1 VSVKRH
7 CCETLAGLRQTV
19 LAVGAATANA
29 IAAAV
34 TANPVPLARVYALR
48 RHDGQLLQKVLAI
61 PVWSIWVLVGH
72 SPVGMSIR
80 ECSLTGKGLLN
91 VHHFPRTRLHKPTPP
106 LPRPFQTCSTAHN
119 PALLQ
124 IALVACDDLHGWG
137 SYFFFSLHATEDCT
151 IILFNAILFFDVNHV
166 HEVVKRIQGRGIG
179 DVVDKEKG
187 VGLKV
192 GGGPEA
198 TVLFLTGCVG
208 EGKEVWKAVNCA
220 SDGVR
225 VFNSRV
231 VSRMVDNFSQVN
243 RTRRS

>member
-1 VSVKRH
+1 
-7 CCETLAGLRQTV
+7 
-19 LAVGAATANA
+19 VGAATAIA
-29 IAAAV
+29 IAAAM
-34 TANPVPLARVYALR
+34 TANPVPIARVYAPR
-48 RHDGQLLQKVLAI
+48 RRDGQLLQKVLAI
-61 PVWSIWVLVGH
+61 PVWGIWDIAC
-72 SPVGMSIR
+72 GMSIR
-80 ECSLTGKGLLN
+80 QCSLTGKGLLN

-124 IALVACDDLHGWG
+124 IALVACDDLHGRG

-151 IILFNAILFFDVNHV
+151 IVLFNAILFFDVNHV

-192 GGGPEA
+192 GGGPETA
-198 TVLFLTGCVG
+198 VLFLTGSVG

-225 VFNSRV
+225 VFDGRV
-231 VSRMVDNFSQVN
+231 VSRMVENLA
-243 RTRRS
+243 R